1 MMVTCFSSASSSAL
15 KSRPG
20 AQGNIHGGEIV
31 WPDNADVGHRKI
43 GERERRLAEKMD
55 GGGRASPVSGGKLSM
70 LAERTPGTGLI
81 LARSCRKKAMRN
93 WSVPDFGSAPL

>member
-1 MMVTCFSSASSSAL
+1 M

-55 GGGRASPVSGGKLSM
+55 GGGRAQPGERRKAFHAGGADARHGVDSGEKLPEESH
-70 LAERTPGTGLI
+70 A
-81 LARSCRKKAMRN
+81 
-93 WSVPDFGSAPL
+93 